1 LDAVTY
7 ATPDPGKKAEVSKMM
22 IRLIAVSKLREKYWQ
37 EGAAD
42 YSIRLRA
49 YAPLEVTEVP
59 ESRLAEGAS
68 PAEELKAA
76 TREGDALLSR
86 LKGREGRVV
95 ALDRMGKVL
104 DSLELA
110 DWLRRQILDGQ
121 KETAFIIGGP
131 LGLTPAVLERADLV
145 ISLSQLT
152 FPHQMARLILL
163 EQIYR
168 AFRIMRGEPYHR

>member
-1 LDAVTY
+1 
-7 ATPDPGKKAEVSKMM
+7 MI
-22 IRLIAVSKLREKYWQ
+22 IRLIAVGKLKDKHWQ
-37 EGAAD
+37 EGVAD
-42 YSIRLRA
+42 YARRLNA
-49 YAPLEVTEVP
+49 YAPLEVTEVS

-68 PAEELKAA
+68 PAEELKAVA
-76 TREGDALLSR
+76 REGDALLSR
-86 LKGREGRVV
+86 LKGREGKVV
-95 ALDRMGKVL
+95 ALDRMGRAL

-110 DWLRRQILDGQ
+110 DWLKRQIINGQ

-131 LGLTPAVLERADLV
+131 LGLAPSVLERADLV
-145 ISLSQLT
+145 ISLSRLT

>member
-1 LDAVTY
+1 MAI
-7 ATPDPGKKAEVSKMM
+7 GNKMI
-22 IRLIAVSKLREKYWQ
+22 IRLIAVGKLKDKHWQ
-37 EGAAD
+37 EGVAD
-42 YSIRLRA
+42 YARRLGA
-49 YAPLEVTEVP
+49 YATLEVAEVS

-68 PAEELKAA
+68 PAEGQKVLA
-76 TREGDALLSR
+76 REGEALLSR

-95 ALDRMGKVL
+95 ALDRMGKAF

-110 DWLRRQILDGQ
+110 DWLKRQIIDGQ
-121 KETAFIIGGP
+121 KETAFVIGGT
-131 LGLTPAVLERADLV
+131 LGLAPDVLERADLI
-145 ISLSQLT
+145 ISLSRLT

>member
-1 LDAVTY
+1 M
-7 ATPDPGKKAEVSKMM
+7 KAMGSRMI
-22 IRLIAVSKLREKYWQ
+22 IRLIAVGKLKDKHWRE
-37 EGAAD
+37 GVAD
-42 YSIRLRA
+42 YAKRLRA
-49 YAPLEVTEVP
+49 YTPLEIAEVP

-68 PAEELKAA
+68 PAEELKALA
-76 TREGDALLSR
+76 REGEALLSK
-86 LKGREGRVV
+86 LKGREERVV
-95 ALDRMGKVL
+95 ALDRMGEPL

-110 DWLRRQILDGQ
+110 GWLKGQILDGQ

-131 LGLTPAVLERADLV
+131 LGLSPFVLERADLV
-145 ISLSQLT
+145 VSLSRMT